1 MRLAKMTTMTTMQI
15 RVLSRAAFNLLITI
29 VLAFMLCECNKPA
42 EIIEEEVVQD
52 KTKDKGNTKD
62 KDDTNGPPRI
72 SGQLTNLGP
81 QVYKQTIN
89 GSTFAKDK
97 NGNDWLYTVTSGT
110 PARLIGFQVA
120 VDRMNISPLVNIVL
134 SGSTVSWTAVQAT
147 DGWVYIGTSD
157 GRVFRHFP
165 GSRLAESLGLALKGE
180 NFIWELTPGK
190 NGEVFG
196 ATYPGA
202 KVFRYHPDTGFQE
215 VSNGAVK
222 EGENY
227 ARSIVYHEETDMLYV
242 GVGAHTGL
250 IKLNPRTGS
259 KTEILPPS
267 DRGHAGFVY
276 YLRVIKGEASGDKLL
291 ATITDSSENNKT
303 LIYDINT
310 GTYTHQIGVVVA
322 KTAIKSPVDN
332 KIYVTTGSRLYS
344 FDLASTTPKLVTLN
358 ENNTSA
364 LAITWLTDN
373 DLCYITGECK
383 LVFYNK
389 SLGNNVFALP
399 LQVPPSPITI
409 NSMTYGPD
417 GRVWMGGFFVG
428 NNASYDPATGKSDIY
443 QGLSQ
448 SESISCLG
456 KDLYFGIYPGA
467 KFYRYDTTRPWVK
480 DSNPK
485 WLGSI
490 AGQDRPYA
498 YAAITDQKKMFF
510 GTVPGYGRLG
520 GALVEYNTRTNSL
533 TGVEDVVKD
542 QSIVSLCYADGVLYG
557 GTSVWGGLGVQPI
570 ANEAKLFEVNPKTRT
585 KMSECVPVPGAKA
598 ITALLDGPDS
608 HLWGMADGTLFIFD
622 KTNKTVLSTHELFK
636 ISDATKS
643 KHAARNACLILHP
656 SGRIFGRAYGE
667 LFELNPVTKTKTAIG
682 NASASLTMDDK
693 GHYLYFSRDIDLW
706 RYTP

>member
-1 MRLAKMTTMTTMQI
+1 MTTIQNRT
-15 RVLSRAAFNLLITI
+15 LSRAAFALFISFILPFSFH
-29 VLAFMLCECNKPA
+29 ACKGPDD
-42 EIIEEEVVQD
+42 IEEKVVQD
-52 KTKDKGNTKD
+52 NTKDKGDTKDKGNTKD
-62 KDDTNGPPRI
+62 NNDTNEPPRI

-81 QVYKQTIN
+81 MVYKQTIN
-89 GSTFAKDK
+89 GSTFAKDQ
-97 NGNDWLYTVTSGT
+97 NGNDWLFTVTSGT
-110 PARLIGFQVA
+110 PARLIGFPVA
-120 VDRMNISPLVNIVL
+120 VDRMKTSPAVNLVL
-134 SGSTVSWTAVQAT
+134 SGSTVSWTAIQAT
-147 DGWVYIGTSD
+147 DGWIYVGTSD
-157 GRVFRHFP
+157 GRLFRHFP

-227 ARSIVYHEETDMLYV
+227 ARSIAYHEETDMLYV
-242 GVGAHTGL
+242 GVGAHTSL

-276 YLRVIKGEASGDKLL
+276 YLGIIKGEASGDKLL
-291 ATITDSSENNKT
+291 ATITDTSENNKT
-303 LIYDINT
+303 LIYDIDT

-322 KTAIKSPVDN
+322 RTAIKSPVDN

-344 FDLASTTPKLVTLN
+344 FDLASTPPKMVTLN
-358 ENNTSA
+358 RNNASA

-373 DLCYITGECK
+373 DLCYLTGECK

-428 NNASYDPATGKSDIY
+428 NNAAYDPVTGKTDIY

-448 SESISCLG
+448 SESISHLG

-485 WLGSI
+485 LLGRI

-498 YAAITDQKKMFF
+498 YAAITDQNKMFF

-520 GALVEYNTRTNSL
+520 GALVEYNVNTDKL
-533 TGVEDVVKD
+533 TSVEDVVKD
-542 QSIVSLCYADGVLYG
+542 QSIVSLCYTDGVLYG

-570 ANEAKLFEVNPKTRT
+570 ANEAKLFDVNPKTRT

-598 ITALLDGPDS
+598 ITALLDGPDG

-622 KTNKTVLSTHELFK
+622 KNRKTVLSTHELFK
-636 ISDATKS
+636 VSEATKS

-656 SGRIFGRAYGE
+656 SGRIFGKAYGE

-682 NASASLTMDDK
+682 KASASLTMDDK
-693 GHYLYFSRDIDLW
+693 GHYLYFNRDIDLW